1 MTLDRWNGLLIWIIL
16 DIGYTYPPTSP
27 EENMGRESICFI
39 MFYLIQT
46 FEGRDIETEKEKNIS
61 DSDHFIKIIGPKKCM
76 VSDFQIHV
84 LNDRGHFNFG
94 GTYHDPS
101 PRNSM
106 VKSLRVLDGE
116 IPTLDSEKSLILHF
130 E

>member
-1 MTLDRWNGLLIWIIL
+1 MTLDRWNGLIWIIL

-46 FEGRDIETEKEKNIS
+46 FEGRDRETEKEKNIS

-84 LNDRGHFNFG
+84 LMTVAISILGVPTMTRAQ
-94 GTYHDPS
+94 
-101 PRNSM
+101 
-106 VKSLRVLDGE
+106 E
-116 IPTLDSEKSLILHF
+116 IPW
-130 E
+130 